1 MLMGLFQK
9 IKDFFFPPK
18 EICLTVQG
26 YYYLKYV
33 KKIVDG
39 VWKESDYIEH
49 YENALE
55 DFQKKLHF
63 DDGSLASREDA
74 AEVFMDMMAE
84 LNVVPCE
91 ELVEMGVNSF
101 EQIW

>member
-1 MLMGLFQK
+1 MGLFQK
-9 IKDFFFPPK
+9 IKDFFFLP
-18 EICLTVQG
+18 EENYLTVQG

-55 DFQKKLHF
+55 DFRKKLHF

-74 AEVFMDMMAE
+74 AEMFIKMMTE
-84 LNVVPCE
+84 FNVVPCE
-91 ELVEMGVNSF
+91 ELVEMGINSL
-101 EQIW
+101 EQI